1 MTASSI
7 SCRIVS
13 GAAPFGTTFDSPV
26 ACTMGRASTLILKLL
41 IFLVCAAFSAGA
53 TAAGTIL
60 IYGDSL
66 SAAYGIREQDGWV
79 SLLRER
85 LKERGLDYIVVNAS
99 VSGETSSGGAAR
111 IDAVLERNKPDVV
124 VLELGAND
132 GLRGLPIS
140 AMKENLAR
148 IIRAAQNRKA
158 RVLLVGMRI
167 PPNYGSNYTS
177 AFFQAF
183 GELAREHKT
192 AYIPFLFEGLDDRP
206 ELFLPDQVHPTGEAQ
221 RALLETVWKGLEP
234 LLKR

>member
-1 MTASSI
+1 ML
-7 SCRIVS
+7 R
-13 GAAPFGTTFDSPV
+13 
-26 ACTMGRASTLILKLL
+26 
-41 IFLVCAAFSAGA
+41 FLVFLLCAAWSAGA
-53 TAAGTIL
+53 AVAGTIL

-66 SAAYGIREQDGWV
+66 SAAYGIREEDGWV
-79 SLLRER
+79 SLLRAR

-111 IDAVLERNKPDVV
+111 IEAVLERNKPEVV

-140 AMKENLAR
+140 AMKANLAQ
-148 IIRAAQNRKA
+148 IIRAAQKQA
-158 RVLLVGMRI
+158 RVLVVGMRI
-167 PPNYGSNYTS
+167 PPNYGSTYTN

-183 GELAREHKT
+183 AELAREHKT
-192 AYIPFLFEGLDDRP
+192 AYIPFFLEGLDDRR

-221 RALLETVWKGLEP
+221 SALLEAVWKGLDP